1 MSFKLHTY
9 SEIVISV
16 KNLDTILLIYKD
28 ILGWDVIWRGKG
40 DDSQIQ
46 FWGLPT
52 NCETEE
58 VLMQFQKIPFGQ
70 IRLVQFKNVE
80 QKLIRPAG
88 QTWDTGGILDIDLRT
103 SDLQKTHNQLTE
115 LGWHA
120 YSRPVTQTM
129 GPFTVEEVLLKGHDE
144 VVIALVHRSVPPH
157 PNPFDLEGITSNVYL
172 SAMIVKDLE
181 KASHFFVKQLGFISH
196 NQISFKTEHPE
207 TTMFGLPHNLAD
219 KTNIKLNIIGPT
231 DNRDGL
237 LDLVELEGLVGE
249 DFSENACPPNR
260 GILMYR
266 FPVEN
271 IENYYNFVQKNGVIP
286 VKKLQK
292 IQFEQIA
299 KVMIFAVK
307 SVDGVW
313 IEFYEKIKI

>member
-1 MSFKLHTY
+1 MNFTLNTY
-9 SEIVISV
+9 SEIIISV
-16 KNLDTILLIYKD
+16 KNLDAVLPIYTE
-28 ILGWDVIWRGKG
+28 ILGWEIVWRGKG
-40 DDSQIQ
+40 DDYQIK
-46 FWGLPT
+46 FWDLPS

-58 VLMQFQKIPFGQ
+58 ILLQFQKMPFGQ
-70 IRLVQFKNVE
+70 IRLIQFKNIG

-103 SDLQKTHNQLTE
+103 SDLQKTYNELTE

-144 VVIALVHRSVPPH
+144 VVIAFVHRSVPPH
-157 PNPFDLEGITSNVYL
+157 PNPSNLVGITSNVYL
-172 SAMIVKDLE
+172 SAMIVKNLE
-181 KASHFFVKQLGFISH
+181 KATHFFVEQLGFISH
-196 NQISFKTEHPE
+196 NQISFKTEYPE

-219 KTNIKLNIIGPT
+219 KTNVKLNIIGPT

-237 LDLVELEGLVGE
+237 LDLVELEGLMGE
-249 DFSENACPPNR
+249 DFSANAIPPNR

-271 IENYYNFVQKNGVIP
+271 VENYYKFVQNNGVVP

-292 IQFEQIA
+292 VQLANIG
-299 KVMIFAVK
+299 KVNIFAVQ
-307 SVDGVW
+307 SGDGVW
-313 IEFYEKIKI
+313 IEFYEIVKV

>member
-1 MSFKLHTY
+1 MTFKLQTY
-9 SEIVISV
+9 SEIIISV
-16 KNLDTILLIYKD
+16 KNLDAVLPIYTK
-28 ILGWDVIWRGKG
+28 ILGWDSIWRGKG
-40 DDSQIQ
+40 DDSQIR
-46 FWGLPT
+46 FWDLPDD
-52 NCETEE
+52 CETEE
-58 VLMQFQKIPFGQ
+58 ILLQFQKIPFGQ
-70 IRLVQFKNVE
+70 IRLVQFKNIE

-103 SDLQKTHNQLTE
+103 SDLQKTYNELTD

-157 PNPFDLEGITSNVYL
+157 PNPFELDGITSNVYL

-181 KASHFFVKQLGFISH
+181 NTTHFFVEQLGFISH
-196 NQISFKTEHPE
+196 NQISFKTELPE
-207 TTMFGLPHNLAD
+207 TTMFGLPHNLSD
-219 KTNIKLNIIGPT
+219 KTNVKLNIIGPT

-237 LDLVELEGLVGE
+237 LDLVELEGLIGE
-249 DFSENACPPNR
+249 DFSSNAIPPNR

-271 IENYYNFVQKNGVIP
+271 IKNYYDFVQKNGVIP
-286 VKKLQK
+286 VKELQK
-292 IQFEQIA
+292 VQLGNIGEVNVF
-299 KVMIFAVK
+299 
-307 SVDGVW
+307 SVQSGDGVW
-313 IEFYEKIKI
+313 MEFYEIKE

>member
-1 MSFKLHTY
+1 MNFKLHTY
-9 SEIVISV
+9 SEIIISV
-16 KNLDTILLIYKD
+16 KNLDAVLPIYTD
-28 ILGWDVIWRGKG
+28 ILGWEVVWRGNG

-46 FWGLPT
+46 FWDLVSG
-52 NCETEE
+52 CETEE
-58 VLMQFQKIPFGQ
+58 ILLQFQKIPFGQ
-70 IRLVQFKNVE
+70 IRLVQFKNIE

-88 QTWDTGGILDIDLRT
+88 QTWDIGGILDIDLRT
-103 SDLQKTHNQLTE
+103 SDLQKTYNQLTE

-144 VVIALVHRSVPPH
+144 VVIALVHRSV
-157 PNPFDLEGITSNVYL
+157 TSNVYL

-181 KASHFFVKQLGFISH
+181 KSSQFFVEQLGFISH
-196 NQISFKTEHPE
+196 NEISFKTEHPE

-219 KTNIKLNIIGPT
+219 KTNIKLHIIGPT

-237 LDLVELEGLVGE
+237 LDLVELEGVLGE
-249 DFSENACPPNR
+249 DFSANACPPNR

-266 FPVEN
+266 FPVDN
-271 IENYYNFVQKNGVIP
+271 IENYYNFVEKNGVTS
-286 VKKLQK
+286 VRKLQK
-292 IQFEQIA
+292 VQLGNIGVVI
-299 KVMIFAVK
+299 IFAVQ

-313 IEFYEKIKI
+313 IEFYEIIISRK

>member
-1 MSFKLHTY
+1 MTFKLQTY

-16 KNLDTILLIYKD
+16 KNLDAVLPIYTD
-28 ILGWDVIWRGKG
+28 ILGWEVVWRGKG
-40 DDSQIQ
+40 DTSQIQ
-46 FWGLPT
+46 FWDLPKS
-52 NCETEE
+52 CETEE
-58 VLMQFQKIPFGQ
+58 ILLQFQKIPFGQ
-70 IRLVQFKNVE
+70 IRLIQFKNIE

-103 SDLQKTHNQLTE
+103 SDLQKTYEQLTE

-144 VVIALVHRSVPPH
+144 VVIALVHRSNPPH
-157 PNPFDLEGITSNVYL
+157 PNPFELNGITSNVYL
-172 SAMIVKDLE
+172 SAVIVKDLE
-181 KASHFFVKQLGFISH
+181 KSTHFFIEQLGFISH
-196 NQISFKTEHPE
+196 NQIAFKTEQPE

-219 KTNIKLNIIGPT
+219 KTNVKLNIIGPT

-237 LDLVELEGLVGE
+237 LDLVELEGLIGE
-249 DFSENACPPNR
+249 DFSANACPPNR

-271 IENYYNFVQKNGVIP
+271 IENYYLFVKNNGVVPI
-286 VKKLQK
+286 KNLQK
-292 IQFEQIA
+292 VQLENIGE
-299 KVMIFAVK
+299 VNIFAVQ

-313 IEFYEKIKI
+313 MEFYEITK

>member
-1 MSFKLHTY
+1 MNFKLNTY

-16 KNLDTILLIYKD
+16 KNVDAVLPIYTE
-28 ILGWDVIWRGKG
+28 ILGWEVIWRGKG
-40 DDSQIQ
+40 DQSQIQ
-46 FWGLPT
+46 FWELP
-52 NCETEE
+52 NECETEE
-58 VLMQFQKIPFGQ
+58 VLLQFKNIPFGQ
-70 IRLVQFKNVE
+70 IRLIQFNNVK
-80 QKLIRPAG
+80 QKFIRSAG

-103 SDLQKTHNQLTE
+103 SDIQKTYDQLTE

-129 GPFTVEEVLLKGHDE
+129 GPFTVEEVLMKGHDE
-144 VVIALVHRSVPPH
+144 VVIALVHRSNPPH
-157 PNPFDLEGITSNVYL
+157 PNPFNLDGITSNVYL
-172 SAMIVKDLE
+172 SAMIVKDLA
-181 KASHFFVKQLGFISH
+181 KSSHFFVNQLGFMLH
-196 NQISFKTEHPE
+196 NEISFKTEQPE

-237 LDLVELEGLVGE
+237 LDLVELEGLIGE
-249 DFSENACPPNR
+249 DFSKNAHPPNR

-271 IENYYNFVQKNGVIP
+271 IENYYQFVQNNGVVP

-292 IQFEQIA
+292 VQLGNIG
-299 KVMIFAVK
+299 KVRLFAVQ

-313 IEFYEKIKI
+313 LEFYEKIL